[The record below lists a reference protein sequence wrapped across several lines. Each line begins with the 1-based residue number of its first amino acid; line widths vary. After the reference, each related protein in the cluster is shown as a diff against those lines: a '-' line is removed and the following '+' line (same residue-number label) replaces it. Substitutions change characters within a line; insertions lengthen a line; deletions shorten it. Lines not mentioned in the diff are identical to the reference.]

1 MNNKNKIAI
10 NNYLEILF
18 LFININNVQQYTRT
32 YVAVPSTLK
41 LAYTFKS
48 FLVLFFF
55 RDSNVDLLFFSTNN
69 KKLIN
74 MLMLL
79 NVKHRKNY

>member
-1 MNNKNKIAI
+1 MFN
-10 NNYLEILF
+10 
-18 LFININNVQQYTRT
+18 TRT

-55 RDSNVDLLFFSTNN
+55 RDSNFDLLFFSTNN